1 MQELQNV
8 KRKLVE
14 ALAEM
19 GRDGQ
24 AMNDPA
30 VHRVCEIS
38 KALSNIAT
46 FEAME
51 ERSGGNSEDYS
62 GARRGYSRGNDWE
75 HGGNYREQTSR
86 EGGHGSSYNGG
97 SYGGSYGREEERRE
111 LERRLEQMPRE
122 EREQIMRTLSV
133 MR

>member
-1 MQELQNV
+1 MQELNKV
-8 KRKLVE
+8 KNKLVD
-14 ALAEM
+14 ALAEL

-30 VHRVCEIS
+30 VHRAYEIS
-38 KALSNIAT
+38 KTLSNIVT

-62 GARRGYSRGNDWE
+62 GARHGYSRGNDWE

-86 EGGHGSSYNGG
+86 DNGRGSYNGG

-111 LERRLEQMPRE
+111 LERKLEAMPRE
-122 EREQIMRTLSV
+122 DREQLMRTMSN

>member
-8 KRKLVE
+8 KRKLVD
-14 ALAEM
+14 ALSEM

-30 VHRVCEIS
+30 VHRVYEIS

-51 ERSGGNSEDYS
+51 ERGGNSEDYS

-86 EGGHGSSYNGG
+86 DNGRGSYNGG

-111 LERRLEQMPRE
+111 LERKLEAMPRE
-122 EREQIMRTLSV
+122 DREQLMRTMSV

>member
-8 KRKLVE
+8 KRKLID
-14 ALAEM
+14 ALAEL

-30 VHRVCEIS
+30 VHRACEIS

-51 ERSGGNSEDYS
+51 ERGGNSEDYS

-86 EGGHGSSYNGG
+86 DNGRGSYNGG

-122 EREQIMRTLSV
+122 DREQIMRTMSN

>member
-8 KRKLVE
+8 KRKLVD

-38 KALSNIAT
+38 EALSNIAT
-46 FEAME
+46 FEAKE
-51 ERSGGNSEDYS
+51 ERGGNSEDYP
-62 GARRGYSRGNDWE
+62 GARRGFSRGNDWE

-86 EGGHGSSYNGG
+86 DNGRGSYNDG

-111 LERRLEQMPRE
+111 LERKLEAMPRE
-122 EREQIMRTLSV
+122 DREQLMRTMSA